1 MFCPKCLSEFEAG
14 FTRCAE
20 CETDLVES
28 LPSDEEEYTEL
39 VTVFEGDS
47 EAAAVVRGKLEST
60 GIEAWID
67 SEATRSV
74 FPNLSPVSVQV
85 RAEDASA
92 ARQVLVDVVAL
103 EEGIEPEQGVEPG
116 EQA

>member
-20 CETDLVES
+20 CETNLVES

-39 VTVFEGDS
+39 VTVFEGDA

-60 GIEAWID
+60 GIEAWIEG
-67 SEATRSV
+67 EATRCV
-74 FPNLSPVSVQV
+74 FPNLSPVAVQV
-85 RAEDASA
+85 RADDAAA
-92 ARQVLVDVVAL
+92 ARQALADVVAL
-103 EEGIEPEQGVEPG
+103 EEDAEPKEGVETEG
-116 EQA
+116 EA